1 MRTEQ
6 EIRKEITIMKN
17 FVKFYKDG
25 YSQTQDLNLAIGINN
40 NKMWIEALEWV
51 LKESEET
58 K

>member
-25 YSQTQDLNLAIGINN
+25 YSQNQDLNLAIGINN

-51 LKESEET
+51 LNENEE
-58 K
+58 